1 MNKMTEERKKIINS
15 FKYAFEGIKS
25 SLRTER
31 NIKIHFSMMIL
42 VIVAG
47 ILLDISTYEWM
58 ICIILFGMVIGGEL
72 VNTAIEEVTDL
83 GTTEINPKAKLA
95 KDIAAGAVLIMAIT
109 SAIIGLIIFI
119 PKIILLFK

>member
-1 MNKMTEERKKIINS
+1 MNKMKEERKKIINI

-31 NIKIHFSMMIL
+31 NMKIHFSMMIL

-83 GTTEINPKAKLA
+83 VTTEINPKAKLA

-109 SAIIGLIIFI
+109 SAIIGFIIFI
-119 PKIILLFK
+119 PKIVLLFK

>member
-1 MNKMTEERKKIINS
+1 MNKMKEERKRIINS

-31 NIKIHFSMMIL
+31 NMKIHFSMMIL

-83 GTTEINPKAKLA
+83 VTTEINPKAKLA

-109 SAIIGLIIFI
+109 SAIIGFIIFI
-119 PKIILLFK
+119 PKIVLLFK

>member
-31 NIKIHFSMMIL
+31 NMKIHFSMMIL

-83 GTTEINPKAKLA
+83 VTTEINPKAKLA

-109 SAIIGLIIFI
+109 SAIIGFIIFI
-119 PKIILLFK
+119 PKIVLLFK

>member
-83 GTTEINPKAKLA
+83 VTTEINPKAKLA

-119 PKIILLFK
+119 PKIILLFE

>member
-1 MNKMTEERKKIINS
+1 MNKMKEERKKIINS

-31 NIKIHFSMMIL
+31 NMKIHFSMMIL

-83 GTTEINPKAKLA
+83 VTTEINPKAKLA

-109 SAIIGLIIFI
+109 SAIIGFIIFI
-119 PKIILLFK
+119 PKIVLLFK

>member
-1 MNKMTEERKKIINS
+1 MNKMKEERKKIINS

-31 NIKIHFSMMIL
+31 NMKIHFSMMIL

-83 GTTEINPKAKLA
+83 VTTEINPKAKLA

-119 PKIILLFK
+119 PKIILLFE

>member
-1 MNKMTEERKKIINS
+1 MNKMKEERKKIINS

-25 SLRTER
+25 SLKTER
-31 NIKIHFSMMIL
+31 NIKIHFSMMVL

-83 GTTEINPKAKLA
+83 VTTEINPKAKLA

-109 SAIIGLIIFI
+109 SAIIGFIIFI
-119 PKIILLFK
+119 PKIVLLFK

>member
-31 NIKIHFSMMIL
+31 NIKIHFSMMVL

-83 GTTEINPKAKLA
+83 VTTEINPKAKLA

-119 PKIILLFK
+119 PKIILLFE

>member
-1 MNKMTEERKKIINS
+1 MNKMKEERKKIINS

-83 GTTEINPKAKLA
+83 VTTEINPKAKLA

>member
-25 SLRTER
+25 SLKTER

-83 GTTEINPKAKLA
+83 VTTEINPKAKLA

>member
-1 MNKMTEERKKIINS
+1 MNKMKEERKKIINS

-31 NIKIHFSMMIL
+31 NMKIHFSMMIL

-58 ICIILFGMVIGGEL
+58 ICIILFGIVIGGEL

-83 GTTEINPKAKLA
+83 VTTEINPKAKLA

-109 SAIIGLIIFI
+109 SAIIGFIIFI
-119 PKIILLFK
+119 PKIVLLFK

>member
-25 SLRTER
+25 SLKTER
-31 NIKIHFSMMIL
+31 NIKIHFSMMVL

-83 GTTEINPKAKLA
+83 VTTEINPKAKLA

-119 PKIILLFK
+119 PKIILLFE

>member
-1 MNKMTEERKKIINS
+1 MNKMKEERKKIINS

-31 NIKIHFSMMIL
+31 NMKIHFSMMIL

-47 ILLDISTYEWM
+47 ILLGISTYEWM

-83 GTTEINPKAKLA
+83 VTTEINPKAKLA

-109 SAIIGLIIFI
+109 SAIIGFIIFI
-119 PKIILLFK
+119 PKIVLLFK

>member
-31 NIKIHFSMMIL
+31 NIKIHFSMMVL

-83 GTTEINPKAKLA
+83 VTTEINPKAKLA

-109 SAIIGLIIFI
+109 SAIIGFIIFI
-119 PKIILLFK
+119 PKIVLLFK

>member
-25 SLRTER
+25 SLKTER
-31 NIKIHFSMMIL
+31 NIKIHFSMMVL

-83 GTTEINPKAKLA
+83 VTTEINPKAKLA

-109 SAIIGLIIFI
+109 SAIIGFIIFI
-119 PKIILLFK
+119 PKIVLLFK

>member
-25 SLRTER
+25 SLKTER
-31 NIKIHFSMMIL
+31 NIKIHFSMMVL

-83 GTTEINPKAKLA
+83 VTTEINPKAKLA

-109 SAIIGLIIFI
+109 SSIIGLIIFI
-119 PKIILLFK
+119 PKIILLFE

>member
-1 MNKMTEERKKIINS
+1 MNKMTAERKTIINS

-83 GTTEINPKAKLA
+83 VTTEINPKAKLA

>member
-25 SLRTER
+25 SLKTER
-31 NIKIHFSMMIL
+31 NIKIHFSMMVL

-83 GTTEINPKAKLA
+83 VTTEINPKAKLA

>member
-1 MNKMTEERKKIINS
+1 MNKITEERKKIINS

-83 GTTEINPKAKLA
+83 VTTEINPKAKLA

-119 PKIILLFK
+119 PKIILLFE

>member
-1 MNKMTEERKKIINS
+1 MNKMKEERKKIINS

-25 SLRTER
+25 SLKTER
-31 NIKIHFSMMIL
+31 NMKIHFSMMIL

-83 GTTEINPKAKLA
+83 VTTEINPKAKLA

>member
-25 SLRTER
+25 SLKTER
-31 NIKIHFSMMIL
+31 NIKIHFSMMVL

-72 VNTAIEEVTDL
+72 INTAIEEVTDL
-83 GTTEINPKAKLA
+83 VTTEINPKAKLA

-119 PKIILLFK
+119 PKIILLFE

>member
-25 SLRTER
+25 SLKTER
-31 NIKIHFSMMIL
+31 NMRIHFSMMVL

-83 GTTEINPKAKLA
+83 VTTEINPKAKLA

-119 PKIILLFK
+119 PKIILLFE

>member
-83 GTTEINPKAKLA
+83 VTTEINPKAKLA